1 MSSFA
6 RGLRLGLAL
15 AVTIITPV
23 ALIITSIRVIFTDAA
38 LQFEYRA
45 PGFPPDPYGFTVE
58 DRIHWAKLS
67 KDYLFNNA
75 DISFLENQRLP
86 DGSPLYNPR
95 ELTHMVDVKNLFQVM
110 VRVWWVLL
118 GVLAVLGLI
127 AWRQK
132 WGADYRRGLSRG
144 GWLTVGLVIAVLLG
158 VAASFNWLFTEFH
171 RIFFEGDTWIFRYSD
186 TLIRLFPI
194 RLWQDVF
201 IFAGLFNLAAG
212 VALGYFL
219 RERSGRKAAVRQL
232 R

>member
-1 MSSFA
+1 MSPIARSF
-6 RGLRLGLAL
+6 RLGLAL
-15 AVTIITPV
+15 AVTIMTPV
-23 ALIITSIRVIFTDAA
+23 VLIVTSIRVIFSDAA
-38 LQFEYRA
+38 LQVEYRS

-58 DRIHWAKLS
+58 DRIHWAKVS

-75 DISFLENQRLP
+75 DISYLANERLP
-86 DGSPLYNPR
+86 DGAPLYNPR
-95 ELTHMVDVKNLFQVM
+95 ELSHMADVKTLFQVM
-110 VRVWWVLL
+110 VRVWLVFLVLM
-118 GVLAVLGLI
+118 AVLGVV

-132 WGADYRRGLSRG
+132 WGGDFRRGLSRG

-201 IFAGLFNLAAG
+201 IFTGLLILAEGA
-212 VALGYFL
+212 ALGYFL
-219 RERSGRKAAVRQL
+219 RER
-232 R
+232 